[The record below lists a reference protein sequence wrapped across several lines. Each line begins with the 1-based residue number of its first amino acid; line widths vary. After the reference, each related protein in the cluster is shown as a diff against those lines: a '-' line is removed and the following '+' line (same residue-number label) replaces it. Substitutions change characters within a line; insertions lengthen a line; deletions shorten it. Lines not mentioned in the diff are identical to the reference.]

1 MDQMTLGAILLVL
14 LLGAVLVA
22 VVRAAP
28 ERIIPTDWKGYI
40 CWTVVVFVAV
50 IIVGGLLG
58 GWGQLTNRCV
68 GAKC

>member
-1 MDQMTLGAILLVL
+1 MTLGAILLVL
-14 LLGAVLVA
+14 FLAAVLVA
-22 VVRAAP
+22 LVRAAP
-28 ERIIPTDWKGYI
+28 VTLIPQDWKGYMT
-40 CWTVVVFVAV
+40 WAVLVVAAI